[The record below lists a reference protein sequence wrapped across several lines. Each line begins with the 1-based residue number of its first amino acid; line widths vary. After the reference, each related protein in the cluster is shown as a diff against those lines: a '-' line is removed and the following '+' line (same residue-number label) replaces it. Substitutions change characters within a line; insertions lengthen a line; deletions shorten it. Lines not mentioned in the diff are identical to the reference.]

1 MTTTELGELES
12 LLERALPDPRAFMDR
27 VLGQLLD
34 RLAAD
39 QNTAE
44 RTVVAGFDA
53 AVHERLED
61 RNVLLA
67 AALGACECWGEDPAC
82 PGCGGDGAA
91 AWTDPDPELYGEYVG
106 PATRRLAQPT
116 PRGDGEDT
124 DMKRSRGE
132 PA

>member
-27 VLGQLLD
+27 IFGQLLD

-39 QNTAE
+39 QDTGG
-44 RTVVAGFDA
+44 RTVVVGLDA
-53 AVHERLED
+53 AVHERLKN
-61 RNVLLA
+61 RNVVLA
-67 AALGACECWGEDPAC
+67 GALGACECWGEDPAC
-82 PGCGGDGAA
+82 PDCGGDGAA
-91 AWTDPDPELYGEYVG
+91 AWSDPDPELYEEYVA

-116 PRGDGEDT
+116 SRGNCGDT
-124 DMKRSRGE
+124 DTKRSRGE